1 VTVDLEA
8 LVESLVREAGLDAG
22 PQPGGP
28 ASGAPTLGGL
38 RLAVV
43 AVGWATVELDRAAVA
58 VRRSADPAAGDATIG
73 ESSSASARDELLGA
87 EARLVSRPFER
98 PGLVL
103 LEPSTEGRLAASLAR
118 RGEGPAALYLVPVGV
133 TLRAGVERLAATGIR
148 TRLGR
153 GPFGDAA
160 LVLGRTPGS
169 PQLIL
174 VAVPSEP

>member
-1 VTVDLEA
+1 MTVDPGVLA
-8 LVESLVREAGLDAG
+8 ESLVREAGLDEGPHRAG
-22 PQPGGP
+22 RASSGP
-28 ASGAPTLGGL
+28 ALGGL

-43 AVGWATVELDRAAVA
+43 AVGWATVELDRAAA
-58 VRRSADPAAGDATIG
+58 ALQPADPTEADGPFGEPASADPL
-73 ESSSASARDELLGA
+73 DELLGA
-87 EARLVSRPFER
+87 EARLVSRPLDR

-118 RGEGPAALYLVPVGV
+118 RGEGPAALYLAPVGV
-133 TLRAGVERLAATGIR
+133 TLRAGLEQLAAAGIR

-169 PQLIL
+169 PQLVL